1 MKFKIIKIVNSLG
14 CIIPTTIKVQSKG
27 EIFSIKKGTKINKT
41 IIKILLENGYR
52 RLNLFKLES
61 DDIHENAAATEIANS
76 LCGNDKKSLIFKKL
90 NTGRTNIIAK
100 KDGLFFYK
108 DLELINL
115 NYSPDIAIS
124 AIKQFSKVKKGQDL
138 VTVKIIPY
146 AVKRDIVENIISKSK
161 KCFNLAP
168 FENKKVDLIETFQ
181 IEAKKNHDKAKSI
194 TIERLKNCGVNRIKY
209 FKTYH
214 DVESLSKQINLS
226 LKKNSDLI
234 LIIGP
239 QAITHLKDVIPSA
252 VSKSGAKIIR
262 FGIPVEPGNLM
273 LLSKIKKNN
282 KTIFIIGMPSCA
294 KSPKE
299 NGLDW
304 VLWRILANVK
314 LDKIDIDKLAIGGLI
329 K

>member
-1 MKFKIIKIVNSLG
+1 MKFKFIKTINSLG
-14 CIIPTTIKVQSKG
+14 CIIPTTIKVKSNG
-27 EIFSIKKGTKINKT
+27 ETLNLKKGTKVNKK
-41 IIKILLENGYR
+41 IIKILLENSYQS
-52 RLNLFKLES
+52 LKLFKLDPE
-61 DDIHENAAATEIANS
+61 DVHENIAATYIADCLCFSDKTS
-76 LCGNDKKSLIFKKL
+76 LAFKKL

-108 DLELINL
+108 DLQLINL

-138 VTVKIIPY
+138 VTVKVIPY
-146 AVKRDIVENIISKSK
+146 GVKKSIVENIISKSK
-161 KCFNLAP
+161 NCFHLAP
-168 FENKKVDLIETFQ
+168 FEKKKVDLIQTFKN
-181 IEAKKNHDKAKSI
+181 ESEKNHEKAKSI
-194 TIERLKNCGVNRIKY
+194 TIERLKNCGINNVKY
-209 FKTYH
+209 YKIYH
-214 DVESLSKQINLS
+214 DEELLSKQINIS
-226 LKKNSDLI
+226 LKGNSDLI

-239 QAITHLKDVIPSA
+239 HAITHLKDVIPSA
-252 VSKSGAKIIR
+252 VSKSGAKITR

-273 LLSKIKKNN
+273 LLSKIEKKN
-282 KTIFIIGMPSCA
+282 KTIFIIGMPSCS

-304 VLWRILANVK
+304 ILWRILANVR